1 MTTAPDQRTADADE
15 APRTLLITLTGKDRP
30 GVTSAVFQTLAR
42 GGVEVL
48 DIEQIVLRR
57 RLVLGVLVT
66 APRDWKKLRDAVE
79 ATAHGLGMNVEVDRG
94 SGDNRSRQDGRS
106 HVTVIGSPLKATAF
120 AAVAGRIADSGANID
135 RIERMARYPVTA
147 IELHVSGSDPD
158 RLRSALSVEAA
169 HQGVD
174 IAVQPANLLR
184 RAMRLVVLDVDSTLI
199 QGEVIEMLA
208 AHAGVEP
215 EVAHITAGAMH
226 GELDF
231 EDSLRARVALLEGLD
246 AGALDKVYDEIVVA
260 PGARTLVRTLRRLG
274 YRFAL
279 VSGGFTHVTDRLAE
293 DLGIHYARA
302 NELEIV
308 DGRLTGRL
316 VGPIVDRAGKAEALR
331 FFAAEVGVPEA
342 AVIAIGDG
350 ANDLDMLNAAGLG
363 IAYNAKPIV
372 QESADTTVNVPY
384 LDAILYLLGISR
396 EEIEDAD
403 AEAGFTTPAP
413 PV

>member
-1 MTTAPDQRTADADE
+1 
-15 APRTLLITLTGKDRP
+15 
-30 GVTSAVFQTLAR
+30 
-42 GGVEVL
+42 
-48 DIEQIVLRR
+48 
-57 RLVLGVLVT
+57 
-66 APRDWKKLRDAVE
+66 
-79 ATAHGLGMNVEVDRG
+79 
-94 SGDNRSRQDGRS
+94 
-106 HVTVIGSPLKATAF
+106 
-120 AAVAGRIADSGANID
+120 
-135 RIERMARYPVTA
+135 
-147 IELHVSGSDPD
+147 
-158 RLRSALSVEAA
+158 
-169 HQGVD
+169 
-174 IAVQPANLLR
+174 
-184 RAMRLVVLDVDSTLI
+184 
-199 QGEVIEMLA
+199 
-208 AHAGVEP
+208 
-215 EVAHITAGAMH
+215 MH

-231 EDSLRARVALLEGLD
+231 EESLRARVALLEGLD

-331 FFAAEVGVPEA
+331 YFAAEVGVPEA

-372 QESADTTVNVPY
+372 QESADTTVNVPVPRRDP
-384 LDAILYLLGISR
+384 LPARHLPRGDRGRRRRGRLHHAGSTALIRRPRRGALSR
-396 EEIEDAD
+396 DGTWKATSVQTPWSRSAHSPAKSKTAT
-403 AEAGFTTPAP
+403 AEVG
-413 PV
+413 